1 MTFLKAYLA
10 TGIVFAVLD
19 ALWLGVVAKGF
30 FQSQLGDLMRARI
43 LFAPAVAFYL
53 LFIAG
58 LVVFAVLPG
67 HESGKGLINA
77 ALLGGFFGL
86 VAYATYDL
94 TNLST
99 LKGWPVKMV
108 AVDLVWGTAL
118 SAACAAGGWQVLQ
131 MWR

>member
-10 TGIVFAVLD
+10 TGVVFAVLD
-19 ALWLGVVAKGF
+19 AVWLGVVARGF
-30 FQSQLGDLMRARI
+30 FQSQLGDLMRAKI
-43 LFAPAVAFYL
+43 LFGPAVAFYL

-67 HESGKGLINA
+67 ATLLNA

-108 AVDLVWGTAL
+108 VVDMVWGTAL
-118 SAACAAGGWQVLQ
+118 SAACAAGGWQALK
-131 MWR
+131 MWS

>member
-19 ALWLGVVAKGF
+19 AVWLGVVARGF
-30 FQSQLGDLMRARI
+30 FQSQLGDLMRAKI
-43 LFAPAVAFYL
+43 LFAPAIAFYV

-67 HESGKGLINA
+67 TSLINA
-77 ALLGGFFGL
+77 AVLGGFFGL
-86 VAYATYDL
+86 VAYGTYDL
-94 TNLST
+94 TNFST
-99 LKGWPVKMV
+99 LKGWPLKMV
-108 AVDLVWGTAL
+108 AVDMVSGVTL